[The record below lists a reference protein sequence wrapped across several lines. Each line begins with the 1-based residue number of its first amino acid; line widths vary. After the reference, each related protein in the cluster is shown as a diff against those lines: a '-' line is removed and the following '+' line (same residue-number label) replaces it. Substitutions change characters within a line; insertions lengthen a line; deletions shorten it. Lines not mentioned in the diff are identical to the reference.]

1 MSCSPSK
8 QRRASAHAENDPPSA
23 MSASPCGEWSALLPT
38 PTKQTHQYL
47 KKRFSL
53 ADVSNTPSPQHP
65 APPNKSAK
73 PQSQSSPSPQ
83 HGNLSMKEFLRG
95 AASPSK
101 AGAIMAKEKRV
112 RELSGAAKLRAAP
125 SSPAPTSSASS
136 ASTLASSQP
145 APSASGPSSFAA
157 AASASSSASSSAFS
171 SINPPTHHASPA
183 PPRTVPEVPPLD
195 PTLASLLEPFAGGH
209 LLKLKASKESGK
221 AAWNKRWFEVIDGN
235 LSYHRTQGSSQ
246 LGWVPME
253 RINHVEALPSGSV
266 IPGATGCGCGCVGV
280 SAPPR
285 VARSVPVWVYV
296 GVFDPFSLI

>member
-1 MSCSPSK
+1 MSRSPSK
-8 QRRASAHAENDPPSA
+8 QRRASARAENEPPSTI
-23 MSASPCGEWSALLPT
+23 SASPCGEWSALLPT

-95 AASPSK
+95 GATPPQ
-101 AGAIMAKEKRV
+101 AGAVMAKEKRV
-112 RELSGAAKLRAAP
+112 RELSGAAKLRT
-125 SSPAPTSSASS
+125 APTSS
-136 ASTLASSQP
+136 ASTLASSRP
-145 APSASGPSSFAA
+145 APSASAPSSFAA

-183 PPRTVPEVPPLD
+183 PPRSVPEVPPLD

-246 LGWVPME
+246 LGWVPMD

-266 IPGATGCGCGCVGV
+266 IPGATGCVCVCVCVCACVCVCSSSGR
-280 SAPPR
+280 P
-285 VARSVPVWVYV
+285 
-296 GVFDPFSLI
+296 